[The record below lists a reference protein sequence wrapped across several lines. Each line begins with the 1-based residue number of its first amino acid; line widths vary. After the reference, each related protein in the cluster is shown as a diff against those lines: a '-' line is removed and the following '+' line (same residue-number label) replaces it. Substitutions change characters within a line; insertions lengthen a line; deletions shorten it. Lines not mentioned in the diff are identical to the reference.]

1 MPVQNYQ
8 EVELTI
14 PAGAAISS
22 AAKNVPGPIVAVYIP
37 AGWTAARL
45 GFDGWVTGTTYAP
58 LRTSAGALV
67 GISGISTSAA
77 GWYAV
82 PEKELTGTSK
92 SIKLTSFNTASEVA
106 VNQVS
111 AMTIKVRFGTRLI

>member
-37 AGWTAARL
+37 ANWTAARL
-45 GFDGWVTGTTYAP
+45 GIRWMGDGHYLCTSP
-58 LRTSAGALV
+58 NLRRGV
-67 GISGISTSAA
+67 GGRS
-77 GWYAV
+77 
-82 PEKELTGTSK
+82 
-92 SIKLTSFNTASEVA
+92 
-106 VNQVS
+106 
-111 AMTIKVRFGTRLI
+111 RD

>member
-1 MPVQNYQ
+1 MPVEDYQ

-14 PAGAAISS
+14 PAGAAIS
-22 AAKNVPGPIVAVYIP
+22 AAKNVSGPIVAVYIP
-37 AGWTAARL
+37 SGWTAARL
-45 GFDGWVTGTTYAP
+45 GFDIWVTGTTYAP

-67 GISGISTSAA
+67 GVAGISTSAA

-82 PEKELTGTSK
+82 PEHAATGVSK

-111 AMTIKVRFGTRLI
+111 AMTIKVRFGSRLI